1 MKTKIRNKLFMP
13 LLLFFSFC
21 ALVGGAFAISS
32 STETVSASPRYSSA
46 KCLTYGRTTTNNGSS
61 SSGCP
66 SNFKIY
72 MYGSSVSGTKTI
84 YQDDLFDWS
93 QYNFSV
99 ETSKVSNHLSFK
111 LYKNGSLWMSK
122 SLSGN
127 GNTVLY
133 STSLPDGDYEL
144 EYSCN
149 YRANIFQ
156 GYTTYT
162 YTYRF
167 EADKTDPSY
176 TLKAGGSN
184 ISSGS
189 YTNKQIV
196 YTGIDPNFSYI
207 HYKAPYN
214 SSYYNYYGTSYTVSA
229 TASNNGWWYFQGYD
243 LMDSV
248 STQVSVYLDT
258 VAPVGKVTNASGYTI
273 SNGGY
278 TNSAIKYTAT
288 DACGISYYQVLKPGS
303 SSWTSYSSG
312 TSLSG
317 TNGWYKFRA
326 VDYAGNISTEYKVYY
341 DNGAPSYT
349 LYGGTSSKS
358 SGSYTNAS
366 YVKYV
371 ASDSYSGISN
381 CYVRM
386 PGSSSYST
394 YASGTQLATEGT
406 YYFYAVDKSGNAT
419 STVSIT
425 LDKTA
430 PVGTLYAGT
439 SARASGSYTNASYIK
454 YTASDSV
461 SGVSAIYVR
470 KPGSSSYVSYTSGT
484 QLTAEGTYYFYS
496 VDRAGNYSTTV
507 NITLDRTLPVG
518 TLYGGT
524 TSKPSGAYTNAGYVK
539 YTASDSNS
547 GVANYYV
554 RMPNSSYYTS
564 YAPGTQL
571 ATEGTY
577 YFYSVDRSG
586 NASSTVNITLDKTK
600 PTGILYG
607 GTSSISSGDYTNA
620 SYVRFVPSD
629 TYGVANIYV
638 KKPGASGY
646 VSYASGAQLTTEGT
660 YDFYCVDR
668 AGNVSDHYT
677 ATLDRHVP
685 AAQLY
690 VDDKPVSNN
699 CYTNGAHIRF
709 ECSEKTYVK
718 LPGKT
723 EFSDYIDG
731 VEYYRPGKYVFYGI
745 SDAGTSSGYY
755 TIVID
760 RTIKTLEALNVVD
773 GVTNGDARLTWTDGD
788 PNEFAPIAKVTVNGK
803 PYTKD
808 STIYTIDTGVYNV
821 HVTDA
826 AGNTWETQ
834 FSSTKKNMVTD
845 TLQQEYFEA
854 HDADG
859 NYFTFATYDSA
870 FAFAVERERGYVTSA
885 EWISDVWDTGLAMD
899 GKDSVN
905 AMPGTYFIYKKSG
918 NPEENVAY
926 FTEERLMEVFAEYA
940 KIDLNSYFYW
950 EKEPAPI
957 AEGENMFTYSD
968 TKTILGD
975 SITFGSNIAC
985 LVDGEPYADS
995 VYETEGE
1002 HLLTVM
1008 DEWGNTCDYNLI
1020 VIRRAPDIMYA
1031 LNEGSANKANFGRVY
1046 RFSDMVTI
1054 SIHDEYDEMAMFS
1067 IFDENGSLMG
1077 KFMRDD
1083 TFALTESGGYTVEAV
1098 NHFGKSEI
1106 FSLIISR
1113 SAPTVTINE
1122 NTEDKRLE
1130 VAITESS
1137 DKEAHMATLEIFKS
1151 VDGGETWELLT
1162 CDDYGTEIKLGA
1174 LAYKFRT
1181 TGIFKVVIT
1190 DEFRTGIDAV
1200 TEVID
1205 YVQPEPVGV
1214 LKGVE
1219 NEGYTNGKVSFTW
1232 NDEAKVELKK
1242 DGDVVEYKSGTELSE
1257 DGKYE
1262 LTFENFD
1269 GFKKVYTFIIDTIAP
1284 EVVVRGVNGDNAA
1297 RVMSSDLVVLFTEDG
1312 ATGKLFKDGVVLG
1325 DYASGTLIKDSA
1337 KYSVVVTDLALN
1349 KTEVEFEID
1358 KFVDFEID
1366 INDKGLS
1373 NAVTIK
1379 GNEPL
1384 EVILTKDGEIVEYA
1398 IGDTITTPG
1407 EYNVSLA
1414 DETFNHES
1422 FSFTIV
1428 KQVSTVFE
1436 HNFDDMPGFEKVLVN
1451 GEDTRLN
1458 YGTLLIEDDGE
1469 YEVCVVA
1476 NGVEHKFNITI
1487 DTAAPGLVLA
1497 GAENGKTT
1505 NTDVSVSWTDEDVK
1519 SVMYKLNGG
1528 EAIAIESGAVFS
1540 AEGLYEIFAQDV
1552 LGNVSSV
1559 SFKIDKTLNF
1569 EIEVGGTKVSEFN
1582 RTNKQVVFTNNEPLY
1597 VAVTKN
1603 GTEYAYAFGIAITEE
1618 GHYEAKVFDD
1628 FGNSVI
1634 LKFDIDKT
1642 APEILLGG
1650 AENGKTTGS
1659 EVTVSW
1665 TDKDIKSVVCK
1676 FNDGEAVA
1684 IENGAV
1690 FDGEGRYE
1698 ITAKD
1703 DLGNTSNATFTID
1716 KTLDYD
1722 VLFGGEDANGS
1733 DRTNREVTLLNNEDL
1748 HIIASKDGERIV
1760 YEFGQTLT
1768 QEGLYEIR
1776 IFDDYNNEIEF
1787 AITVDKT
1794 APTIV
1799 LNGVEDG
1806 GVGHGDVTIT
1816 ELSENGTVEVY
1827 KDGEQIEYNLGDTL
1841 SDYANY
1847 EVKVKDDL
1855 GNERSYSFTL
1865 KYKMPGLLIAAIV
1878 IGSVAIVGVG
1888 VFFILKKKKIIK

>member
-1 MKTKIRNKLFMP
+1 MKTKTRNKLFLP
-13 LLLFFSFC
+13 LLLLFSLC
-21 ALVGGAFAISS
+21 ALVGGALTISG
-32 STETVSASPRYSSA
+32 STETVLASPRYSSA
-46 KCLTYGRTTTNNGSS
+46 KCLTYGRTTTNSGSS

-111 LYKNGSLWMSK
+111 LYRNGSLWASK
-122 SLSGN
+122 SLSGS
-127 GNTVLY
+127 GNMVLY
-133 STSLPDGDYEL
+133 TSNLPDGDYEL

-162 YTYRF
+162 YRYRF

-176 TLKAGGSN
+176 TLRAGGSN

-196 YTGIDPNFSYI
+196 YNGIDPNFSYI
-207 HYKAPYN
+207 HYKAPFN
-214 SSYYNYYGTSYTVSA
+214 SSYSNYYGTSYTVSA

-243 LMDSV
+243 RMDSI

-258 VAPVGKVTNASGYTI
+258 VAPVGYVTNANGYTV

-288 DACGISYYQVLKPGS
+288 DMGGISYYQVLKPSS
-303 SSWTSYSSG
+303 SSWTSYSAG

-317 TNGWYKFRA
+317 ANGWYRFRA
-326 VDYAGNISTEYKVYY
+326 VDRAGNYSTEYKVYY
-341 DNGAPSYT
+341 DNVAPSYT
-349 LYGGTSSKS
+349 LYGGTTSKS

-366 YVKYV
+366 YVKYT
-371 ASDSYSGISN
+371 ASDSNSGISN

-394 YASGTQLATEGT
+394 YASGTQLATEGK
-406 YYFYAVDKSGNAT
+406 YYFYAVDRSGNAN

-425 LDKTA
+425 LDKSA

-439 SARASGSYTNASYIK
+439 SSRSSGSCTNASYIK

-461 SGVSAIYVR
+461 SGVSAIYVL

-496 VDRAGNYSTTV
+496 VDRAGNYSSTV
-507 NITLDRTLPVG
+507 NITLDRTVPVG
-518 TLYGGT
+518 TLYGGSAT
-524 TSKPSGAYTNAGYVK
+524 KSSGAYTNAGYVK
-539 YTASDSNS
+539 YTASDSVS
-547 GVANYYV
+547 GVSACYV
-554 RMPNSSYYTS
+554 RMPNNSYYSSYAS
-564 YAPGTQL
+564 GTQL

-586 NASSTVNITLDKTK
+586 NASATVSITLDKTK
-600 PTGILYG
+600 PTGVLYG
-607 GTSSISSGDYTNA
+607 GGSRISSGDYTNA
-620 SYVRFVPSD
+620 NNISFVPSD

-638 KKPGASGY
+638 KKPGASSF
-646 VSYASGAQLTTEGT
+646 VSYTSGTQLTTEGA

-677 ATLDRHVP
+677 AILDRHVP

-690 VDDKPVSNN
+690 VDDNPVSNN
-699 CYTNGAHIRF
+699 GYTNGAHIRF

-718 LPGKT
+718 LPGKSD
-723 EFSDYIDG
+723 FSDYIDG

-745 SDAGTSSGYY
+745 SEAGTSSGYY

-760 RTIKTLEALNVVD
+760 RTVKTLEAQNVTD
-773 GVTNGDARLTWTDGD
+773 GVTNGDVRLTWVDGNPD
-788 PNEFAPIAKVTVNGK
+788 EFAPIAKVTVNGK
-803 PYTKD
+803 PYAKE

-826 AGNTWETQ
+826 AGNTWGTQ

-845 TLQQEYFEA
+845 TLQQKYFET
-854 HDADG
+854 HDAEG

-870 FAFAVERERGYVTSA
+870 FVFAVERERGFVKSA
-885 EWISDVWDTGLAMD
+885 EWISDVWDTGYAMD
-899 GKDSVN
+899 GKDSAN
-905 AMPGTYFIYKKSG
+905 ATPGTYFIYKKSG

-940 KIDLNSYFYW
+940 KINLNSYYYW
-950 EKEPAPI
+950 EKEPATF
-957 AEGENMFTYSD
+957 AEGENLFTFSD

-975 SITFGSNIAC
+975 SITFGQNISC

-1008 DEWGNTCDYNLI
+1008 DEWDNACDYNLI

-1031 LNEGSANKANFGRVY
+1031 LNEGNANKAAFDRVY
-1046 RFSDMVTI
+1046 RFRDAVTV
-1054 SIHDEYDEMAMFS
+1054 SIYDEFDEMAMFS
-1067 IFDENGSLMG
+1067 VFDEDGALMG
-1077 KFMRDD
+1077 KFMRND
-1083 TFALTESGGYTVEAV
+1083 TFALTESGSYTVEAV

-1106 FSLIISR
+1106 FSLIVSR
-1113 SAPTVTINE
+1113 SAPTVTIEE

-1130 VAITESS
+1130 ISIADST
-1137 DKEAHMATLEIFKS
+1137 DKESKMATLEIFKS
-1151 VDGGETWELLT
+1151 IDGGESWSLLE
-1162 CDDYGTEIKLGA
+1162 CDDYGTEITLDT

-1181 TGIFKVVIT
+1181 TGMFKVVIT

-1242 DGDVVEYKSGTELSE
+1242 DGDVIEYKSGTELKD

-1269 GFKKVYTFIIDTIAP
+1269 GFKKVYIFTIDTIAP
-1284 EVVVRGVNGDNAA
+1284 EVIVKSVSGNTA
-1297 RVMSSDLVVLFTEDG
+1297 RVMSSDTVVLFTEAG
-1312 ATGKLFKDGVVLG
+1312 ATGKIYKNGTALG
-1325 DYASGTLIKDSA
+1325 DYVSGALIKDSA

-1384 EVILTKDGEIVEYA
+1384 EVTLNKDGEIIEYA
-1398 IGDTITTPG
+1398 IGDTITEPG
-1407 EYNVSLA
+1407 EYTVDLSDESYNHVSL
-1414 DETFNHES
+1414 
-1422 FSFTIV
+1422 SFTIV
-1428 KQVSTVFE
+1428 KPNATVFE
-1436 HNFDDMPGFEKVLVN
+1436 HNFDEMPGFEKVLVN

-1458 YGTLLIEDDGE
+1458 YGTLLLDKDGD
-1469 YEVCVVA
+1469 YEVSVVA
-1476 NGVEHKFNITI
+1476 NGAEYKFGITI
-1487 DTAAPGLVLA
+1487 DTTAPKLMLSGVED
-1497 GAENGKTT
+1497 GQTT
-1505 NTDVSVSWTDEDVK
+1505 NSDVSIMWSDEDVK
-1519 SVMYKLNGG
+1519 SVVFKLNGG
-1528 EAIAIESGAVFS
+1528 QALTVENGMVFS
-1540 AEGLYEIFAQDV
+1540 DEGEYEIIAQDA
-1552 LGNVSSV
+1552 LCNTSKV
-1559 SFKIDKTLNF
+1559 SFI
-1569 EIEVGGTKVSEFN
+1569 
-1582 RTNKQVVFTNNEPLY
+1582 
-1597 VAVTKN
+1597 
-1603 GTEYAYAFGIAITEE
+1603 
-1618 GHYEAKVFDD
+1618 
-1628 FGNSVI
+1628 
-1634 LKFDIDKT
+1634 
-1642 APEILLGG
+1642 
-1650 AENGKTTGS
+1650 
-1659 EVTVSW
+1659 
-1665 TDKDIKSVVCK
+1665 
-1676 FNDGEAVA
+1676 
-1684 IENGAV
+1684 
-1690 FDGEGRYE
+1690 
-1698 ITAKD
+1698 
-1703 DLGNTSNATFTID
+1703 ID
-1716 KTLDYD
+1716 KTLDYE
-1722 VLFGGEDANGS
+1722 VQFGGEKVENS
-1733 DRTNREVTLLNNEDL
+1733 DRTNKEVALFNHEEL
-1748 HIIASKDGERIV
+1748 HISVCKDGERIV
-1760 YEFGQTLT
+1760 YEFGQAIT
-1768 QEGLYEIR
+1768 QEGLYDVK
-1776 IFDDYNNEIEF
+1776 IFDDIGNEVEF

-1816 ELSENGTVEVY
+1816 EISEIGTVEVF
-1827 KDGEQIEYNLGDTL
+1827 KDGEQIEYNLGDVL
-1841 SDYANY
+1841 DDYASY

-1865 KYKMPGLLIAAIV
+1865 KYKMPGLLVAAIV

-1888 VFFILKKKKIIK
+1888 VFFILKKKKVIK